1 MYRILYP
8 LSAFTLGYFTKGL
21 CTPVSFSIYFAHLE
35 VLVEVVCGSV
45 EAALAL

>member
-21 CTPVSFSIYFAHLE
+21 CIRVSFSIYFAHLE
-35 VLVEVVCGSV
+35 VLLDVMCSSL
-45 EAALAL
+45 EAALVL